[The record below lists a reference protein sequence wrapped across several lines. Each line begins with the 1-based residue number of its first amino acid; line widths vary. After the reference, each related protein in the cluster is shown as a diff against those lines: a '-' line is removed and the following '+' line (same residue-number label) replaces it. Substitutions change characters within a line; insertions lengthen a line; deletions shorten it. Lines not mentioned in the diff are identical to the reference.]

1 MLSQNEVKG
10 MGNLASAVLR
20 MGLVDAGRGYEP
32 NRLISFAEDGW
43 CEDLCTMAGIA
54 VTAYRRELAKRLE
67 KWVDSSKL
75 KRLRTYELVKVLKDG
90 KDTRQHKDKE
100 S

>member
-1 MLSQNEVKG
+1 MLSQNELKG
-10 MGNLASAVLR
+10 MRNLASAVLR
-20 MGLVDAGRGYEP
+20 MGLVDASRGHDP

-43 CEDLCTMAGIA
+43 CEDLCNMAGIA
-54 VTAYRRELAKRLE
+54 VTAYRRELARRLE

-90 KDTRQHKDKE
+90 KDTGKHKDQE
-100 S
+100 P

>member
-1 MLSQNEVKG
+1 MLSQNELKG
-10 MGNLASAVLR
+10 MKNLASAVLR
-20 MGLVDAGRGYEP
+20 MGLVDASRGYEP

-43 CEDLCTMAGIA
+43 CEDLCAMAGIA

-67 KWVDSSKL
+67 RWVDSSKL

-90 KDTRQHKDKE
+90 KDTGKHKNQE
-100 S
+100 P

>member
-1 MLSQNEVKG
+1 MLSQNELKG
-10 MGNLASAVLR
+10 MKNLASAVLR
-20 MGLVDAGRGYEP
+20 MGLVDASRGYEP

-43 CEDLCTMAGIA
+43 CEDLCVMAGIA

-75 KRLRTYELVKVLKDG
+75 KRLRTYELVRVLKDG
-90 KDTRQHKDKE
+90 KDTGKHKNQE
-100 S
+100 P

>member
-1 MLSQNEVKG
+1 MLTQNELKG
-10 MGNLASAVLR
+10 MKNLASAVLR
-20 MGLVDAGRGYEP
+20 MGLVDASRGYEP

-43 CEDLCTMAGIA
+43 CEDLCAMAGIA

-67 KWVDSSKL
+67 RWVDSSKL

-90 KDTRQHKDKE
+90 KDTGKHKNQE
-100 S
+100 P